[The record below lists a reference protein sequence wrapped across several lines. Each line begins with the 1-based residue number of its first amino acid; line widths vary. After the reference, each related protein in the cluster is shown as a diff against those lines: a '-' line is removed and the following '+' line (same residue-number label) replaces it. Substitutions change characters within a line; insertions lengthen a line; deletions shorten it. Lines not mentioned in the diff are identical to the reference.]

1 MMHPHSSKRQSGI
14 ELARVVS
21 MALVLISHAGFYS
34 VGMPKFD
41 DFMAH
46 PLGAPLTI
54 IYESFFKHFCC
65 WFWCL
70 AFLGFWIERVCYSG
84 IL

>member
-1 MMHPHSSKRQSGI
+1 
-14 ELARVVS
+14 

-54 IYESFFKHFCC
+54 IYESFFNIFV
-65 WFWCL
+65 
-70 AFLGFWIERVCYSG
+70 AGSG
-84 IL
+84 VWRF